1 MLNFLMHSGLM
12 NGTLWAVVLTF
23 LAVLVSRLRT
33 HAGSQQQAIVPGFL
47 TTPLFLGFLAAGT
60 CLNLGYGLYKAYRS
74 PRDGMQDIVSA
85 QEFLAGRSLYPDRMN
100 ELMRQACE
108 KEPRPSLFRWSA
120 TLEAREIESRER
132 TFREHW
138 VQAHPP
144 LMTLFVT
151 PFVAGGGILGAQ
163 LAVLLLSLAG
173 LGLSLALIGR
183 GLGWN
188 LSRRYWLIIVLGLLG
203 AEPIVNTLRAGQS
216 GLLLGTLM
224 VVGWYALRRGR
235 PVLAGVVIALATA
248 LKMYPSLLLVYL
260 LLRHRRAFV
269 SAVVT
274 LLVVV
279 VLIGTLTGWA
289 TFAEDAA
296 TTRGVVAEY
305 EQFPNNLSLLGLA
318 ARTLGTPGEASGKAR
333 AFFYGLALAAVAAA
347 AWASRPR
354 SQDREEG
361 IALDAEFS
369 LFVALMPLLS
379 PISWVHYLSILLLP
393 LAVVGSRALTPG
405 APRSATL
412 GFLGILVIL
421 CVPDT
426 GFTWPLQD
434 LERGTL
440 WTVATLLYMPLRT

>member
-1 MLNFLMHSGLM
+1 
-12 NGTLWAVVLTF
+12 
-23 LAVLVSRLRT
+23 
-33 HAGSQQQAIVPGFL
+33 
-47 TTPLFLGFLAAGT
+47 
-60 CLNLGYGLYKAYRS
+60 
-74 PRDGMQDIVSA
+74 
-85 QEFLAGRSLYPDRMN
+85 
-100 ELMRQACE
+100 
-108 KEPRPSLFRWSA
+108 
-120 TLEAREIESRER
+120 
-132 TFREHW
+132 
-138 VQAHPP
+138 

-188 LSRRYWLIIVLGLLG
+188 LSRRYWLIIVLGLRG
-203 AEPIVNTLRAGQS
+203 AEPIVDTARAGHS

-289 TFAEDAA
+289 TFAEYAA

-305 EQFPNNLSLLGLA
+305 ERF
-318 ARTLGTPGEASGKAR
+318 RTT
-333 AFFYGLALAAVAAA
+333 
-347 AWASRPR
+347 
-354 SQDREEG
+354 
-361 IALDAEFS
+361 
-369 LFVALMPLLS
+369 S
-379 PISWVHYLSILLLP
+379 PCW
-393 LAVVGSRALTPG
+393 
-405 APRSATL
+405 
-412 GFLGILVIL
+412 
-421 CVPDT
+421 D
-426 GFTWPLQD
+426 W
-434 LERGTL
+434 
-440 WTVATLLYMPLRT
+440 